1 MDQFIINTDTSLES
15 LPKKSVSVS
24 GVLQA
29 AASIPLQF
37 SWQDPI
43 TGKNFKDKKTGLT
56 LPLYK
61 PQSQGICGSCWA
73 FSTASV
79 LSDVYVVAQY
89 RQQKNIKGL
98 PLGKND
104 KIVSPDAS
112 AFYILVNTYKI
123 GPWAQGC
130 NGGAPADLVKWIGEK
145 GNGVKSNHCI
155 DYTAISNVPSSSKEK
170 GDALNS
176 MIIPAKGK
184 CVTDSSHILISLDE
198 KSIFKLDPKDVHV
211 DVLKLNLRTHIF
223 NKGPIVTGFTVM
235 KNFMPLSL
243 NKIKDCFKDT
253 DSAYYDI
260 WNYAKKKPLTL
271 DQINDNIAAP
281 AGGHAVTIVG
291 YTKRPVPQK
300 VVDALDKL
308 TGLPFYQDWP
318 KYKTSNTKNGTLTGD
333 FWVLRNSWGS
343 DWATNGYTYYPIYPI
358 VAISSLELP
367 FKGSDGKIHSSGPVY
382 FDVNLGDGIK
392 LIPASSSNTSLLPAP
407 FYDTIKKEKGFYDHE
422 LTHVA
427 VNGGGGKGGGGKGGG
442 GKGGGKGGGNGGG
455 NGGGGS
461 STSRTSLSTGA
472 IIGICVGSIAF
483 VAIVVLIIM
492 YTMKKGKKGK
502 RRKKKKK

>member
-1 MDQFIINTDTSLES
+1 MDQFILNTDTSLES

-37 SWQDPI
+37 SWQDPE
-43 TGKNFKDKKTGLT
+43 TGENFKDKKTGLT

-61 PQSQGICGSCWA
+61 PQSQGSCGSCWA

-89 RQQKNIKGL
+89 KQQK
-98 PLGKND
+98 PLGKNANKG

-112 AFYILVNTYKI
+112 AFYILVNTYNI
-123 GPWAQGC
+123 ASWAQGC
-130 NGGAPADLVKWIGEK
+130 NGGAPADLVQWIAK
-145 GNGVKSNHCI
+145 NGVKSNHCI
-155 DYTAISNVPSSSKEK
+155 DYTIISNVPSSAKEK

-176 MIIPAKGK
+176 MIMPAKGK
-184 CVTDSSHILISLDE
+184 CVTDSSHVLIKLDG
-198 KSIFKLDPKDVHV
+198 KSIFKLDPNDIHV

-243 NKIKDCFKDT
+243 NKIKDCFKNT

-260 WNYAKKKPLTL
+260 WNYAKNKPLTIGE
-271 DQINDNIAAP
+271 INSNIAAP

-291 YTKRPVPQK
+291 YTKRPVPKK

-308 TGLPFYQDWP
+308 TGLPFYQDWK
-318 KYKTSNTKNGTLTGD
+318 KYKNSNTKNGTLTGD

-343 DWATNGYTYYPIYPI
+343 DWATNGYTYYPMHPI
-358 VAISSLELP
+358 AAISSLELP

-382 FDVNLGDGIK
+382 FDVNLENDIK
-392 LIPASSSNTSLLPAP
+392 LIPTSSSNTLLSST
-407 FYDTIKKEKGFYDHE
+407 FYNPSKKEKGFYDNE
-422 LTHVA
+422 LTHVGGH
-427 VNGGGGKGGGGKGGG
+427 GGGGKGSS
-442 GKGGGKGGGNGGG
+442 GNYG
-455 NGGGGS
+455 NSEGNTS
-461 STSRTSLSTGA
+461 STGLSTGA

-483 VAIVVLIIM
+483 IAIVVFIIM